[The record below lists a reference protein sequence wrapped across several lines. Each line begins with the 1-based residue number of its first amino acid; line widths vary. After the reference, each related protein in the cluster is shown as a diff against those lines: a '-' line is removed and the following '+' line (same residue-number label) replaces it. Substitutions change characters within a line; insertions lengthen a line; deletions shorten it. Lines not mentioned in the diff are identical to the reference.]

1 MDIVKTAGDW
11 AKAEMLSSGVFVA
24 FGLVFIAASY
34 GFWQYGKVDMARA
47 FVWPTLLAGALLLIL
62 GGGLLYSAYMIGAG
76 AEAAFA
82 TDGMGF
88 VTSEIARVDSTVA
101 TYKTAVFKV
110 MPGIIILCAVLLMM
124 VQGLVLRAGLMTA
137 IVMVASLMVVDANA
151 SARLQAY
158 KTQLLF
164 ARDEGQL

>member
-24 FGLVFIAASY
+24 IGLVFVAASY
-34 GFWQYGKVDMARA
+34 GFWQYGKADMARA
-47 FVWPTLLAGALLLIL
+47 FVWPTLVAGALLLIL
-62 GGGLLYSAYMIGAG
+62 GGGLLYSAYKIGAG

-101 TYKTAVFKV
+101 TYQTAVFKV
-110 MPGIIILCAVLLMM
+110 MPGIIIVCAVLLMLFN
-124 VQGLVLRAGLMTA
+124 GLVLRASLMSA
-137 IVMVASLMVVDANA
+137 IVMIASIMMVDANA

-158 KTQLLF
+158 KTHLLT
-164 ARDEGQL
+164 ARDSGQL